1 MDNIFFLIFRRMRR
15 PLLTLVVVYS
25 VTILGLTLI
34 PGQDA
39 DGNLWHMGFFHAFY
53 FVSFMST
60 TIGFGEIPFEF
71 TDAQRMWVI
80 FSLYISVIAWLYAV
94 GTILSLVQDKTFQR
108 AMRERRFANK
118 VKALREPFYLLC
130 GYGET
135 GRELA
140 ISLTDRGKHVV
151 VVDND
156 EEQINLIKL
165 QNLRDHVP
173 ALHADVRIPKHVLEA
188 GLKLD
193 NCEAVVALT
202 NNNETNLKIA
212 ITAKLLHK
220 DIKVI
225 CRADSHDIEANMA
238 SFNTDY
244 IIDPFDTFA
253 RYLSIALQMP
263 GLYLL
268 HRWFTERK
276 TVEWVDGVKQSAAL
290 PEPVYPPASGHW
302 IICGYGRFGK
312 AVYERLSKEDI
323 SITVIEATPEI
334 TGMPEEGVVQ
344 GRGTEAVTLQQAGI
358 ENASGIV
365 AGTNNDA
372 NNLSIVMT
380 AIELNDKLFVI
391 ARQNRRQNHA
401 LFEKLGQDRAGS
413 YMVMHAGA
421 IIADRIRML
430 LATPM
435 LYQFMSLSTLEDDAW
450 ACDLI
455 SRTIGLVSNTNTIP
469 VIREIH
475 LVKDEYC
482 GVCQAMEQ
490 GELVRLADL
499 MRDAA
504 DLSHALDCISL
515 LLDRSGSMTLLPA
528 AETELQIGDKLLFTG
543 SSRAFTY
550 MSWTLSNRN
559 TLDYVI
565 TGEEKPSSW
574 IWKKIGRIKRQAK

>member
-1 MDNIFFLIFRRMRR
+1 MRR

-25 VTILGLTLI
+25 ITILGLALI

-39 DGNLWHMGFFHAFY
+39 DGNVWHMDFFHAFY

-71 TDAQRMWVI
+71 TDAQRMWVV
-80 FSLYISVIAWLYAV
+80 FSLYLSVIAWLYAV

-118 VKALREPFYLLC
+118 VKGLREPFYLLC

-135 GRELA
+135 GRELT

-151 VVDND
+151 VIDSD

-165 QNLRDHVP
+165 QNLRGHVP
-173 ALHADVRIPKHVLEA
+173 ALHADVRKPKHILEA

-202 NNNETNLKIA
+202 NDNETNLKIA

-276 TVEWVDGVKQSAAL
+276 TIERSDSLANQPAEL

-312 AVYERLSKEDI
+312 AVYERLIKEDI
-323 SITVIEATPEI
+323 TITVIEATPEI
-334 TGMPEEGVVQ
+334 TGAPAEGVVQ

-365 AGTNNDA
+365 AGTDNDA
-372 NNLSIVMT
+372 NNLSVVMT
-380 AIELNDKLFVI
+380 ALELNDKLFVI
-391 ARQNRRQNHA
+391 VRQNRRQNHA
-401 LFEKLGQDRAGS
+401 LFERLGQDRAGT

-421 IIADRIRML
+421 IIADRIRVL
-430 LATPM
+430 LATPL
-435 LYQFMSLSTLEDDAW
+435 LYQFMSLSTHEDDAW

-455 SRTIGLVSNTNTIP
+455 SRTIGLVSNINTVP
-469 VIREIH
+469 VMREIS

-482 GVCQAMEQ
+482 AVCQAMTQ

-504 DLSHALDCISL
+504 DLSRTLDCIPL
-515 LLDRSGSMTLLPA
+515 LLERAGSLTLLPA
-528 AETELQIGDKLLFTG
+528 NETELQIGDKLLFTG
-543 SSRAFTY
+543 SPRAFTY
-550 MSWTLSNRN
+550 MAWTLCNHD

-565 TGEEKPSSW
+565 TGEEKPDSW
-574 IWKKIGRIKRQAK
+574 IWKKITKAKRQAG